1 MNLLKY
7 YFQHEWT
14 FLNISL
20 YILYNEKNKKKMTN
34 DFKKKNKKN
43 LFTLL

>member
-20 YILYNEKNKKKMTN
+20 YNMYNEKNKKKN
-34 DFKKKNKKN
+34 DK
-43 LFTLL
+43 